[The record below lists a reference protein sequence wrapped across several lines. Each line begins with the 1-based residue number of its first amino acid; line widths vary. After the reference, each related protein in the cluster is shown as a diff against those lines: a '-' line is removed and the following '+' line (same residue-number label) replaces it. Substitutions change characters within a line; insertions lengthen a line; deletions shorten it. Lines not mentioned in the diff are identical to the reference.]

1 MDIFKLNQEIY
12 FKKSCLVIKISVLE
26 SVYYQTKTRTK
37 TKPEKKIV
45 HSALPLNSMISASFI
60 KLIKVRKTTY
70 DN

>member
-1 MDIFKLNQEIY
+1 MHIFKLNQEIY

-26 SVYYQTKTRTK
+26 SVYYQTRTK